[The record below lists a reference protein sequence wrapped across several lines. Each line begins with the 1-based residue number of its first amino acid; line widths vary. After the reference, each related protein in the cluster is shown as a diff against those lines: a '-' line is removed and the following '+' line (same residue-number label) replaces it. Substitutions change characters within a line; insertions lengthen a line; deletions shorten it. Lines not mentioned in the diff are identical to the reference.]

1 MPDDIE
7 QPPRGYNTEDVKAV
21 AEEQPLAEEQP
32 RRRRFSRWKLF
43 LVALVIIPAIVFAL
57 WTWAALNWVYSEGER
72 VGWVQKFS
80 RKGWLC
86 KTWEGEL
93 AMSNVPG
100 SMPERFQFSVRSDSV
115 ARLIND
121 AAGKRVALHYEEH
134 KGVPGSCFA
143 ETPYFVT
150 KVRIVN

>member
-21 AEEQPLAEEQP
+21 ADQEPPPP
-32 RRRRFSRWKLF
+32 RRRRASRWKLF
-43 LVALVIIPAIVFAL
+43 VVALVLVPALAFAF
-57 WTWAALNWVYSEGER
+57 WTWVALNWSYSEGDR
-72 VGWVQKFS
+72 AGWVQKIS

-100 SMPERFQFSVRSDSV
+100 SMPELFHFSVRDDSI
-115 ARLIND
+115 ANQIN
-121 AAGKRVALHYEEH
+121 AASGKRVTLTYQEH
-134 KGVPGSCFA
+134 KGIPTSCFGD
-143 ETPYFVT
+143 TPYFVT
-150 KVRIVN
+150 AIRIIE

>member
-21 AEEQPLAEEQP
+21 AEEQPPAEEQP

-43 LVALVIIPAIVFAL
+43 LVALVVIPAIVFAL
-57 WTWAALNWVYSEGER
+57 WTWAALSWVYSEGER

-100 SMPERFQFSVRSDSV
+100 SIPERFQFSVRSDSV

-121 AAGKRVALHYEEH
+121 AAGKRVALHYQEH

-150 KVRIVN
+150 KVRVVN

>member
-21 AEEQPLAEEQP
+21 ADAEVSPP
-32 RRRRFSRWKLF
+32 RRRRVPRWKLF
-43 LVALVIIPAIVFAL
+43 VLALIIVPVLGFAL
-57 WTWAALNWVYSEGER
+57 WTWVALTWSYSEGDR
-72 VGWVQKFS
+72 AGWVQKIS

-100 SMPERFQFSVRSDSV
+100 SMPELFRFSVRDDAI
-115 ARLIND
+115 ARQINE
-121 AAGKRVALHYEEH
+121 AAGKRVSLHYQEH
-134 KGVPGSCFA
+134 KGIPTSCFGD
-143 ETPYFVT
+143 TPYFVT
-150 KVRIVN
+150 AIRIVQ

>member
-7 QPPRGYNTEDVKAV
+7 HPPRGYTTEDVKSIPD
-21 AEEQPLAEEQP
+21 EEPAP

-43 LVALVIIPAIVFAL
+43 LIALILVPALVFAL
-57 WTWAALNWVYSEGER
+57 WTWVALGWSYADGER

-93 AMSNVPG
+93 AISNVPG
-100 SMPERFQFSVRSDSV
+100 SMPQLFYFSVRDDSV
-115 ARLIND
+115 ARQINN
-121 AAGKRVALHYEEH
+121 AAGKRVTLHYEQH
-134 KGVPGSCFA
+134 IGVPTSCFG
-143 ETPYFVT
+143 ETEYFVNS
-150 KVRIVN
+150 VRAVE